1 MLVMAEI
8 CFTVEVTTVLAYDF
22 TWFDAPAQ
30 VHEVDQTNVPLV
42 SEVTVVH
49 CEPDVAVASFHRS

>member
-1 MLVMAEI
+1 MAEI
-8 CFTVEVTTVLAYDF
+8 FFTVEVTTALAYDF
-22 TWFDAPAQ
+22 TWLEPPAH

-49 CEPDVAVASFHRS
+49 CEPELAEASFHRS